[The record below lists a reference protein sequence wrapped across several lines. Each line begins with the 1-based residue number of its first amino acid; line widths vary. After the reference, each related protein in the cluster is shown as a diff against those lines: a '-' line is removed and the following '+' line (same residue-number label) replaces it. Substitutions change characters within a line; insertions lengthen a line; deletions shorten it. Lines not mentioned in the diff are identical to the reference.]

1 MSVVRRAVG
10 ALCVSVSCGV
20 LVGCGSVDP
29 NNVTA
34 DSVSPP
40 DDTLVSPFSDEATRR
55 LIGDVAPRFE
65 VEISTRR
72 PSRSARRAHQPRG
85 SVRVPQRGWMRRRV
99 AQLPSR

>member
-55 LIGDVAPRFE
+55 LIGDVAAQIRGGDLDKAAESISENGLTSPE
-65 VEISTRR
+65 VQSVFLSGLDATQ
-72 PSRSARRAHQPRG
+72 SRST
-85 SVRVPQRGWMRRRV
+85 SF
-99 AQLPSR
+99 